1 MMPAYTLVD
10 LQAGIDF
17 KRFSVSA
24 YVRNLTNRRGIVS
37 IETGLNA
44 NPNLVTAALV
54 PARTIGVNVNVPF

>member
-1 MMPAYTLVD
+1 
-10 LQAGIDF
+10 
-17 KRFSVSA
+17 
-24 YVRNLTNRRGIVS
+24 VS